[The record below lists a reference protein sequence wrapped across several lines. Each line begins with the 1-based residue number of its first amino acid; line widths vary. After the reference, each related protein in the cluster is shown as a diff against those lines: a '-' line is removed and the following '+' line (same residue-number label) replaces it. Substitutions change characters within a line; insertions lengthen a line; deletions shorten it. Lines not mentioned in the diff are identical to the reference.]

1 MAASYAPSGIR
12 INVLAPGLTATPMA
26 TRAAADPAT
35 VAFVARKQPLTRG
48 FLEADDIAAAAVYLL
63 ADESRAVTGQV
74 LAVDG
79 GWSVTSAS
87 PADPANRS
95 GSGP

>member
-1 MAASYAPSGIR
+1 M
-12 INVLAPGLTATPMA
+12 LAPGLTATPMSA
-26 TRAAADPAT
+26 RAAADPAT
-35 VAFVARKQPLTRG
+35 VAFAARKQPLIGG
-48 FLEADDIAAAAVYLL
+48 FVDADDIAAAAVFLL

-87 PADPANRS
+87 PAGR
-95 GSGP
+95 